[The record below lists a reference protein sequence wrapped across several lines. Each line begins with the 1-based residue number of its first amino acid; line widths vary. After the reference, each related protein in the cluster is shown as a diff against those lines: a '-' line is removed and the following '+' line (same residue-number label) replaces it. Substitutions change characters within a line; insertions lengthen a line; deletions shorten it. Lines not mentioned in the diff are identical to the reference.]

1 MVAQEVAK
9 EREVLSG
16 QAERTNIQ
24 LEVSELLIMLVLVLV
39 LVPALVLALV
49 LVLVL
54 ELVLVLVGW
63 PGGDVLVPVDD
74 LFNKRMFH
82 VSRIFLP
89 PVQKKM
95 KTKTP
100 SLTGLR

>member
-1 MVAQEVAK
+1 MAQEVAK
-9 EREVLSG
+9 EREVLAG

-24 LEVSELLIMLVLVLV
+24 LEVSKLLIMLVLVLV
-39 LVPALVLALV
+39 LVLALA
-49 LVLVL
+49 
-54 ELVLVLVGW
+54 LVLVGW

-89 PVQKKM
+89 PVQKEM

>member
-9 EREVLSG
+9 EREVLAG

-24 LEVSELLIMLVLVLV
+24 LEVSKLLIMLVLVLV
-39 LVPALVLALV
+39 LVLA
-49 LVLVL
+49 
-54 ELVLVLVGW
+54 LVLVLVGW

>member
-1 MVAQEVAK
+1 MAQEVAK
-9 EREVLSG
+9 EREVLAG

-24 LEVSELLIMLVLVLV
+24 LEVSKLLIMLVLVLV

-49 LVLVL
+49 LVLI
-54 ELVLVLVGW
+54 GW

>member
-1 MVAQEVAK
+1 MAQEVAK

-39 LVPALVLALV
+39 LVPAFVLALVLALV
-49 LVLVL
+49 LVLV
-54 ELVLVLVGW
+54 GW
-63 PGGDVLVPVDD
+63 PEGDVLVPVDD

-82 VSRIFLP
+82 VSRMFLP

-100 SLTGLR
+100 SLTGLRLPC